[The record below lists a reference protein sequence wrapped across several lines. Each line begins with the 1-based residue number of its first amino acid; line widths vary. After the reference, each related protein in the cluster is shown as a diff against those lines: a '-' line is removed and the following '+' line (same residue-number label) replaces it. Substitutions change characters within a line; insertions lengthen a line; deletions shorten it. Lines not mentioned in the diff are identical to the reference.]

1 MQNRQNEKTAL
12 VKNICMLSVIVVVNI
27 FYVYFSKWFHTLD
40 GDFNAY
46 IWGAKLLGIAEA
58 LKQGELRLWNPNI
71 WCGISGIHNFSDSFY
86 PFAILVCKIFWNA
99 DKEILSFMAYY
110 AFTLIHSIIAT
121 TGFFSGF
128 KRTWAES
135 CCQFIHC
142 ADWGIAGHCKYSI
155 YAVVLDSYV

>member
-46 IWGAKLLGIAEA
+46 IWGAKLSGIAEA

-86 PFAILVCKIFWNA
+86 PFAILVCKIFLECGQRNFIVHG
-99 DKEILSFMAYY
+99 ILCFYVDSQHYSDNG
-110 AFTLIHSIIAT
+110 L
-121 TGFFSGF
+121 FSGF

-135 CCQFIHC
+135 RCQFIHC
-142 ADWGIAGHCKYSI
+142 ADWRIAGHCKYSI